1 MMITGVAPVAC
12 PQGRYC
18 LHGADGA
25 CPRQAQDHPLL
36 GHPPGP
42 DAPQRKS
49 SQMDGPGAA
58 GLLLQ
63 TVVHPK
69 AEA

>member
-1 MMITGVAPVAC
+1 MITEVAPVAS

-18 LHGADGA
+18 LHGAA
-25 CPRQAQDHPLL
+25 RARPHKAQDHPLL
-36 GHPPGP
+36 EHPLGP
-42 DAPQRKS
+42 DAPRRKS

-58 GLLLQ
+58 GLLLR